1 MSKIDN
7 LLSNIHKAASMK
19 QICKMQS
26 QALEWQAYG
35 YTLAMGGKGA
45 DFVSPAFDVSFP
57 VSKEAAGRHITAMT
71 AKLDELTEIF
81 KEDV

>member
-45 DFVSPAFDVSFP
+45 DFVSGHS
-57 VSKEAAGRHITAMT
+57 
-71 AKLDELTEIF
+71 
-81 KEDV
+81 